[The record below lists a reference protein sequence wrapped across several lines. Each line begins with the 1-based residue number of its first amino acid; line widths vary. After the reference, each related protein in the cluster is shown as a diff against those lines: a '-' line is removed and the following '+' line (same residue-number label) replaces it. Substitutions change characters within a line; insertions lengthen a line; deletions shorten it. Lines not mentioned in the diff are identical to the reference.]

1 MNRVFTV
8 LLGLT
13 FVLSGCDRGAE
24 QAKVAEDASPY
35 ANEAGIDY
43 FGFDESSRPDND
55 FFQYVNGTWVETTEI
70 PGDRNRWG
78 TFDILRQQSEDDQRQ
93 IIEDLSS
100 EETLE
105 PGSIEQK
112 IGDFYASILDQALVE
127 GKGAAPIRNY
137 LDQVDAIE
145 SKSAL
150 MNAFGKNGYLGVAA
164 PFGAFVFPD
173 LGDSSR
179 YMAYLWQGGL
189 ALPDRDYYLKEGEKF
204 EQIRAEYPNYI
215 ATLFE
220 LAGYDNATE
229 RAQNVIAVEMKIAE
243 HHWPAEENRNIQKLY
258 NLRNTEDLDEIS
270 ETIDWASFLEGAGL
284 AGRDEL
290 VVAQM
295 SYFAALGGVVEE
307 TPLEAWKDY
316 LRFHTIEGAAQFLS
330 SEFED
335 AHFKFMGQLV
345 NGLEEKTPRWK
356 RGVRVIN
363 ATLGEGVGKVYVER
377 HFPPEAKA
385 EMEQL
390 VGNLLEAFRTGIQE
404 LDWMSEQTKAK
415 AEEKRAKMMTKIGY
429 PEEWESYEGMEIA
442 AGDPIG
448 NLVSANRWA
457 YQDNIDKLDEEID
470 RKEWGM
476 TPQTVNA
483 YHNPTF
489 NEIVFPA
496 AILQPP
502 FFNLAAD
509 PAVNYGAIG
518 AVIGHE
524 IGHAFDDQG
533 RKFDG
538 DGNLRDWWA
547 PEDAEKYEAAANALV
562 EQYNS
567 YQVLDD
573 LSVNGQLTLGEN
585 IGDLTGVT
593 IAYRAYKNSLNGEE
607 APVIDGLTGDQRF
620 FIGYAQVW
628 RGKAREERLRNSL
641 LTDPHS
647 PPQFRTNGPL
657 SNFTPFYEAFGVE
670 EGDGMYRPPEERVK
684 IW

>member
-448 NLVSANRWA
+448 DLVSANRWA